1 MRGVVLINIGV
12 RRGIQVVS
20 VFVFAGQDI
29 CCGSVP
35 CQVTEIV
42 GKRQLRPVAA
52 AVMCSSERLT
62 FKVVIFPVFQIE
74 FHWIGQSLF

>member
-12 RRGIQVVS
+12 PRGIQVVS

-29 CCGSVP
+29 CCGVS

-42 GKRQLRPVAA
+42 GKRQAQTGCRG
-52 AVMCSSERLT
+52 CD
-62 FKVVIFPVFQIE
+62 VFV
-74 FHWIGQSLF
+74 

>member
-42 GKRQLRPVAA
+42 GKRQAQTGCRG
-52 AVMCSSERLT
+52 CD
-62 FKVVIFPVFQIE
+62 VFV
-74 FHWIGQSLF
+74 

>member
-12 RRGIQVVS
+12 RRGIQVVY
-20 VFVFAGQDI
+20 VFVFEGQDI

-42 GKRQLRPVAA
+42 GKRQAQTGCRG
-52 AVMCSSERLT
+52 CD
-62 FKVVIFPVFQIE
+62 VFV
-74 FHWIGQSLF
+74 